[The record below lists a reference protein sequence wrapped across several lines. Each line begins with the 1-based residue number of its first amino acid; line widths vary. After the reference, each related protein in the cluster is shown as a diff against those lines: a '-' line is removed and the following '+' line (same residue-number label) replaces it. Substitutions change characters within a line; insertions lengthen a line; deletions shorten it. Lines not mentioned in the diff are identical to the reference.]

1 MAVQGWIDEV
11 RFDPAVWAG
20 FRAAFATA
28 GLEQMAD
35 PLQQHKL
42 DEQLRQVMGVL
53 VTKYVHA
60 TLIGLV
66 RHTQLLVAKDQA
78 ESQALR
84 DVRRSEA
91 VRCKGRK
98 AGKAGAQPGAVAAA
112 VEAAAAAEA
121 AAKVAATCCEI
132 CDRPEPEDTMLMCD
146 ANCGTGWHTFCL
158 RPALV
163 CVPEGD
169 WFCPNCVNAGH
180 TVGGPVGLTVPL
192 PHTAGTAAVA
202 PVVAPAVAPTAPAPL
217 PDTAVQVPTNGRLK
231 RGVCRPA
238 RFRDDENEGGGGLL
252 ACKSRAT
259 KRR

>member
-1 MAVQGWIDEV
+1 
-11 RFDPAVWAG
+11 
-20 FRAAFATA
+20 
-28 GLEQMAD
+28 
-35 PLQQHKL
+35 
-42 DEQLRQVMGVL
+42 
-53 VTKYVHA
+53 
-60 TLIGLV
+60 
-66 RHTQLLVAKDQA
+66 
-78 ESQALR
+78 
-84 DVRRSEA
+84 
-91 VRCKGRK
+91 
-98 AGKAGAQPGAVAAA
+98 
-112 VEAAAAAEA
+112 
-121 AAKVAATCCEI
+121 
-132 CDRPEPEDTMLMCD
+132 MCD